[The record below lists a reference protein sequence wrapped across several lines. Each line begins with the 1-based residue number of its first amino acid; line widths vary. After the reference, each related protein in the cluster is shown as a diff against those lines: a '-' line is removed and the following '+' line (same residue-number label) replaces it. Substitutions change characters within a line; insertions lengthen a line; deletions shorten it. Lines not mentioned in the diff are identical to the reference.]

1 MSKSHMDD
9 EGKLRVL
16 IEHWMEHNSE
26 HAREFNTWASKAGD
40 VGQDEVRSHIEE
52 AAHQME
58 KANDFLMAALK
69 RLKEG

>member
-1 MSKSHMDD
+1 MSNSQMDD
-9 EGKLRVL
+9 GAKLRVL

-26 HAREFNTWASKAGD
+26 HAREFSAWASKAGD
-40 VGQDEVRSHIEE
+40 LGQHEVRSHIEE